1 MQHSSNRIN
10 HIVITG
16 PPGAGK
22 STIVDNLCSEFGDIF
37 QHVPEVATPVILN
50 FGIAPGSKSEKFVF
64 ESSFQQA
71 LYRMQ
76 KIYEEIAEDIARY
89 TGKKALLC
97 DKGRTD
103 IAAHLKG
110 GMEEYEKLFSISHI
124 QESRDYDFVIC
135 LGLPSQEVYESIRR
149 NNPARI
155 EGYWRARELEEKLC
169 VVWGEHPHFVFVPH
183 TAWEEKAE
191 KVRILIGN
199 FIKKFPG
206 NV

>member
-89 TGKKALLC
+89 TGKKA
-97 DKGRTD
+97 
-103 IAAHLKG
+103 HLPID
-110 GMEEYEKLFSISHI
+110 L
-124 QESRDYDFVIC
+124 
-135 LGLPSQEVYESIRR
+135 
-149 NNPARI
+149 
-155 EGYWRARELEEKLC
+155 
-169 VVWGEHPHFVFVPH
+169 
-183 TAWEEKAE
+183 
-191 KVRILIGN
+191 KVR
-199 FIKKFPG
+199 PG
-206 NV
+206 EVSITFSEPLDKSLAGDTDNYSVKQWNYRWTVDYGSKDYSVA